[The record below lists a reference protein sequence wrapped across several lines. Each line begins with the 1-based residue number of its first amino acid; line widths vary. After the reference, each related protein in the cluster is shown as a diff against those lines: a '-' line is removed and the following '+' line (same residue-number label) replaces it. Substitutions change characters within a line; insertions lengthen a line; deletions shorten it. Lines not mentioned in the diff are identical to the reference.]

1 MDVSDAACTVN
12 RERAVRVR
20 PADDALVVLV
30 EAAEPSLYLIP
41 FAQFV
46 LRAAVALAA
55 RVDWFD
61 VFSFEPSVPVPVFV
75 PMCEIRCL
83 EAAISIIFRTPSQ
96 A

>member
-1 MDVSDAACTVN
+1 MS
-12 RERAVRVR
+12 
-20 PADDALVVLV
+20 PADDALVVLL

-46 LRAAVALAA
+46 LLRATVGIGT

-61 VFSFEPSVPVPVFV
+61 VFSFEPSVPVPVFIPV
-75 PMCEIRCL
+75 CETRCL
-83 EAAISIIFRTPSQ
+83 GADGVDATISIVFRTPSQ